1 MYFKN
6 AYFIMLTYIKTKVYM
21 TSQTSHVRCRQVDKT
36 TQQYVSR
43 EVAKQA
49 NKSSWFLN
57 VDKSKK
63 N

>member
-1 MYFKN
+1 
-6 AYFIMLTYIKTKVYM
+6 M

>member
-1 MYFKN
+1 
-6 AYFIMLTYIKTKVYM
+6 MLTYIKTKVYM
-21 TSQTSHVRCRQVDKT
+21 TSQTSYVRCRQVDKT